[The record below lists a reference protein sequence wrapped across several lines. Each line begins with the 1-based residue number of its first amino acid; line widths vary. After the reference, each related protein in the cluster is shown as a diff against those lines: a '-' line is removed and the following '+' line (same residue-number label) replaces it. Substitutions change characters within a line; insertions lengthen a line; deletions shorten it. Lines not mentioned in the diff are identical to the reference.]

1 MKRGSWKSVF
11 ALPLLLSAG
20 AWCADLPQAVFETDF
35 QVDAKGG
42 VIDNV
47 SPASPGRI
55 IGGKV
60 AILDTEIGRAAKFE
74 AKPGIRIEFPDTEKI
89 RTPETFTFSAWFRI
103 DDYPDGAGERSRRCY
118 GFLCRGW
125 RFYGIISHEGKIQGN
140 ALQRYPLNGPV
151 KQAVPGE
158 WMHFAYTYS
167 VGEKRY
173 ELFINGRKVA
183 AKSANWKKE
192 SPVPVDFKEGLY
204 FGSVKGFWPFK
215 GMVGRTRLYAEA
227 LSGEQIAASEQ
238 DLVRKQLLGLK
249 KELAGVE
256 NSDALAD
263 RIENLLRLAVI
274 PIHELERCRR
284 EWKSICDMSSL
295 RHSGKAANEF
305 YAYSIV
311 DPMGAE
317 TFTLDTPLPS
327 EGLNGKLLILAARNE
342 YEPASFLLR
351 PLKDIPRFLPV
362 AEDLR
367 SKEGN
372 TLPASAL
379 DIRLVKV
386 MVACGSYN
394 RGPGAL
400 RTLQPLALLYDDALV
415 RVDPEAM
422 HNYIRLSFPDGEK
435 YICISDEKGGPNGRQ
450 LSARKYPIRD
460 AKTLQALDLKSGV
473 NQQFWITL
481 KTEKDTKPG
490 LYESRI
496 RLTSGG
502 KTIGAIPLKVRVLPF
517 ELPEPKTNYDLSRP
531 FQVSTYYFNT
541 MVDKGDGTVGCGRRT
556 VAQTRADLQNMY
568 AHGVRLPT
576 TIMAFSFPAVYPPW
590 NKKYPHGTP
599 KPDPTEE
606 ELELNRKRFRLLKE
620 VGMWTKPLL
629 LHTGGNFGYREFY
642 DRKRDFANLKEIV
655 AKTLDFCRKELGHRD
670 VIFYAVDEAEGDRIK
685 AQYPVWEDMTKLGA
699 KIFVTA
705 KPENLH
711 LLAGRGISVINFC
724 HKPDRKTAEAVHK
737 DNALVWKY
745 ANPFPTPGRNDKAAV
760 HRLNYGLQLYF
771 TDHDGVCSYSFNHY
785 GAQLGWNTFGHG
797 TGCIYVF
804 PTADGVV
811 DTPAWEGH
819 REGTDDIR
827 YATRLR
833 LEIVRAAKGD
843 ARRRA
848 LAEEAAA
855 FLDSLNPHS
864 AEFDPRN
871 VRWRI
876 IDKTLDLMNQ

>member
-151 KQAVPGE
+151 KQAVPGD

-317 TFTLDTPLPS
+317 TFSLDTPLPS
-327 EGLNGKLLILAARNE
+327 EGLNGNPPAEGHPPLSSRCGGSEEQRGE
-342 YEPASFLLR
+342 YA
-351 PLKDIPRFLPV
+351 
-362 AEDLR
+362 
-367 SKEGN
+367 
-372 TLPASAL
+372 
-379 DIRLVKV
+379 
-386 MVACGSYN
+386 
-394 RGPGAL
+394 
-400 RTLQPLALLYDDALV
+400 
-415 RVDPEAM
+415 
-422 HNYIRLSFPDGEK
+422 
-435 YICISDEKGGPNGRQ
+435 
-450 LSARKYPIRD
+450 
-460 AKTLQALDLKSGV
+460 SGV
-473 NQQFWITL
+473 
-481 KTEKDTKPG
+481 
-490 LYESRI
+490 
-496 RLTSGG
+496 
-502 KTIGAIPLKVRVLPF
+502 
-517 ELPEPKTNYDLSRP
+517 
-531 FQVSTYYFNT
+531 
-541 MVDKGDGTVGCGRRT
+541 
-556 VAQTRADLQNMY
+556 RA
-568 AHGVRLPT
+568 
-576 TIMAFSFPAVYPPW
+576 
-590 NKKYPHGTP
+590 
-599 KPDPTEE
+599 
-606 ELELNRKRFRLLKE
+606 
-620 VGMWTKPLL
+620 
-629 LHTGGNFGYREFY
+629 
-642 DRKRDFANLKEIV
+642 
-655 AKTLDFCRKELGHRD
+655 
-670 VIFYAVDEAEGDRIK
+670 
-685 AQYPVWEDMTKLGA
+685 
-699 KIFVTA
+699 
-705 KPENLH
+705 
-711 LLAGRGISVINFC
+711 
-724 HKPDRKTAEAVHK
+724 
-737 DNALVWKY
+737 
-745 ANPFPTPGRNDKAAV
+745 
-760 HRLNYGLQLYF
+760 
-771 TDHDGVCSYSFNHY
+771 
-785 GAQLGWNTFGHG
+785 
-797 TGCIYVF
+797 
-804 PTADGVV
+804 
-811 DTPAWEGH
+811 
-819 REGTDDIR
+819 
-827 YATRLR
+827 
-833 LEIVRAAKGD
+833 
-843 ARRRA
+843 
-848 LAEEAAA
+848 
-855 FLDSLNPHS
+855 
-864 AEFDPRN
+864 
-871 VRWRI
+871 
-876 IDKTLDLMNQ
+876 